1 MTQFFKFFLES
12 HKTLVSY
19 KFTAAE
25 WRLYLYLSALDP
37 FGDEYVELPNTQTI
51 LSECELKKSNFYI
64 AMARLQELNL
74 FDFQD
79 KGFHY
84 RNLQMD
90 DGTKLESSPKSW
102 KRFKNSGRS

>member
-37 FGDEYVELPNTQTI
+37 FGDEYIELPDTQRI
-51 LSECELKKSNFYI
+51 FSDCELSKTTFY
-64 AMARLQELNL
+64 
-74 FDFQD
+74 
-79 KGFHY
+79 
-84 RNLQMD
+84 
-90 DGTKLESSPKSW
+90 
-102 KRFKNSGRS
+102 